1 MSELSAGLVIGIE
14 VLIVIAI
21 IVIFVRRKRSGSAKM
36 SSRLIPRIVLRF
48 VIVELEIWVAVWWFI
63 FVRRAPEN
71 FYPANRSILGY
82 LVVFTIITV
91 PVELLLVHVLIQ
103 SETVVWVVTAVSA
116 YGIFWIFGM
125 YTSTR
130 TMPHEIN
137 EHELVLRYGILGEII
152 VPITSIA
159 TINARTAK
167 SSKSGDGFRSE
178 LGESGEIEAWLMSA
192 GKTDVTIELNS
203 MIRPRGFLKMGSPVR
218 IINVAVDIPDEFGKL
233 VRARSGHKNLREVT

>member
-1 MSELSAGLVIGIE
+1 VSELGAGLVIAIE

-48 VIVELEIWVAVWWFI
+48 VIVELEIWVAVWRFI

-82 LVVFTIITV
+82 LVVFTIITA

-130 TMPHEIN
+130 TMPDEIN
-137 EHELVLRYGILGEII
+137 EHELVLRYRILGEII

-159 TINARTAK
+159 AINARTAK

-178 LGESGEIEAWLMSA
+178 LGEIEAWLMSA
-192 GKTDVTIELNS
+192 GQTDVTIELNS

-218 IINVAVDIPDEFGKL
+218 IINVAVDKPDEFEKL